1 MLYCTKT
8 YIVGNMHTC
17 ACDELDNMRAGVITF
32 VVENKEW
39 SEMWAPV
46 VLVFVNVD
54 AAVQLLWVTLVVKM
68 KA

>member
-1 MLYCTKT
+1 
-8 YIVGNMHTC
+8 MHTHP
-17 ACDELDNMRAGVITF
+17 CDKCDNMRAGVITF
-32 VVENKEW
+32 VVENREW
-39 SEMWAPV
+39 SDMWAPV